1 MKNYNVYKLF
11 PTPIYHF
18 EIENFK
24 KLNIQLESYI
34 LDLKKKDKDGQRKS
48 NYGGWHSRF
57 FDQKNHETPK
67 KFGSIIRPG
76 FSVTYLY
83 FFKDSRPFSY
93 LSRKKSISSPD

>member
-34 LDLKKKDKDGQRKS
+34 LDLKKKIKMVKENQTMEVGILVFLIKKTIK
-48 NYGGWHSRF
+48 H
-57 FDQKNHETPK
+57 QKN
-67 KFGSIIRPG
+67 F
-76 FSVTYLY
+76 LLL
-83 FFKDSRPFSY
+83 FKIF
-93 LSRKKSISSPD
+93 

>member
-34 LDLKKKDKDGQRKS
+34 LDLKKKDKDGQKKS
-48 NYGGWHSRF
+48 NYGGWHSPF
-57 FDQKNHETPK
+57 FDQKNDK
-67 KFGSIIRPG
+67 ILKRFSDIIQN
-76 FSVTYLY
+76 FFIKTYIVLN
-83 FFKDSRPFSY
+83 
-93 LSRKKSISSPD
+93 

>member
-34 LDLKKKDKDGQRKS
+34 LDLKKKIKMVKENQTMEVGILVFLIKKTIT
-48 NYGGWHSRF
+48 H
-57 FDQKNHETPK
+57 QKNL
-67 KFGSIIRPG
+67 
-76 FSVTYLY
+76 VLL
-83 FFKDSRPFSY
+83 FKIF
-93 LSRKKSISSPD
+93 